1 MTLET
6 TSLETRVLHPSAR
19 IDLSPGQGPPGTEE
33 LGVSRPRRTA
43 VADSELSTGGTL
55 PSRSQQH
62 PQAAQW
68 MLLLPS
74 AEQMAP

>member
-6 TSLETRVLHPSAR
+6 TSLGKRVLHPSAH
-19 IDLSPGQGPPGTEE
+19 IDLSPGQGPPGTAE
-33 LGVSRPRRTA
+33 LGVSGQEDGSRRLRA
-43 VADSELSTGGTL
+43 LHWGTL
-55 PSRSQQH
+55 PPRSQQH
-62 PQAAQW
+62 PRAAQW